1 MVAGPAGERGP
12 AGEQGPPG
20 SQGSPG
26 LKGSPGETAPVD
38 EAAVASLIEQ
48 MQEQSKAGLT
58 AEPVPL
64 KSTPSDYTKSF
75 VRDAIGRYES
85 DGLEATLAYY
95 NTQESI
101 DGQWYTFIMDQ
112 EKVML
117 AHAAN
122 PGLVGRPVSA
132 AVGPNGYPAGEAV
145 SAVADEDGAWFD
157 YTFTNPATGVG
168 ETKHSWIVRHDE
180 LVFGSGWYESGPRK
194 SDPALYTQAFVRQAL
209 NLYDVLDLEA
219 TLAYYNTQ
227 ESIDGQWYTF
237 IMDQE
242 NVILAHAA
250 NPGLVG
256 RPVLAAVGPNGYPAG
271 EAVAAV
277 ADEDGAWFDYTFTN
291 PATGVGEMKHSWIV
305 RHDGL
310 VFGSGWYESGPRKS
324 DAPAYTKAVVQ
335 QALNL
340 YDALGLEA
348 AVDYYSSQESVDGQW
363 YVFIVGEDGY
373 TIAHHNPMFLKRD
386 PSLRVDAAGYFY
398 GDDLLGATEAGH
410 WVDYVLLNPESG
422 EDQQKHTWVVRHD
435 GLLFGSGWYE

>member
-1 MVAGPAGERGP
+1 MRGGYDGRQTIKSPWENPPLWLPGPLGIPGP
-12 AGEQGPPG
+12 
-20 SQGSPG
+20 
-26 LKGSPGETAPVD
+26 KGSPGETAPVD

-48 MQEQSKAGLT
+48 MQEQSEAGLT

-75 VRDAIGRYES
+75 VRHAIGRYES

-95 NTQESI
+95 NTKESI

-112 EKVML
+112 ENVML

-122 PGLVGRPVSA
+122 PDLVGRPVSA
-132 AVGPNGYPAGEAV
+132 AVGPNGYPAGELVA
-145 SAVADEDGAWFD
+145 AVADEDGAWFD

-168 ETKHSWIVRHDE
+168 ETKHSWIVRHWS
-180 LVFGSGWYESGPRK
+180 LVQDGMKAGRAIRPRLV
-194 SDPALYTQAFVRQAL
+194 PQAFVRQAL
-209 NLYDVLDLEA
+209 DVLDLEA
-219 TLAYYNTQ
+219 TLAYYNTK

-242 NVILAHAA
+242 NVMLAHAA
-250 NPGLVG
+250 NPDLVG
-256 RPVLAAVGPNGYPAG
+256 RPVSAAVGPNGYPAG
-271 EAVAAV
+271 ELVAAV
-277 ADEDGAWFDYTFTN
+277 ADKDGAWFDYTFTN
-291 PATGVGEMKHSWIV
+291 PATGVGETKHSWIV
-305 RHDGL
+305 PPIGL

-348 AVDYYSSQESVDGQW
+348 AVDYYSSQESVSTVSGTW
-363 YVFIVGEDGY
+363 FIVDEDGY
-373 TIAHHNPMFLKRD
+373 TIAHHNPMFLRRD

-398 GDDLLGATEAGH
+398 GDDLLGATEAGR

-422 EDQQKHTWVVRHD
+422 EDQQKHTWIVRHD
-435 GLLFGSGWYE
+435 GLLFASGWYE

>member
-1 MVAGPAGERGP
+1 MLPAREAPGPPGIRGRQGHRVHQGRKALRENP
-12 AGEQGPPG
+12 ALWLPGPPG

-95 NTQESI
+95 NTHESI

-122 PGLVGRPVSA
+122 PDLVGRPVSA
-132 AVGPNGYPAGEAV
+132 AVGPNGYPAGELVA
-145 SAVADEDGAWFD
+145 AVADKDGAWFD

-180 LVFGSGWYESGPRK
+180 
-194 SDPALYTQAFVRQAL
+194 
-209 NLYDVLDLEA
+209 
-219 TLAYYNTQ
+219 
-227 ESIDGQWYTF
+227 
-237 IMDQE
+237 
-242 NVILAHAA
+242 
-250 NPGLVG
+250 
-256 RPVLAAVGPNGYPAG
+256 
-271 EAVAAV
+271 
-277 ADEDGAWFDYTFTN
+277 
-291 PATGVGEMKHSWIV
+291 
-305 RHDGL
+305 L

-363 YVFIVGEDGY
+363 YVFIVDEDGY

-386 PSLRVDAAGYFY
+386 PSLRVDVAGYFY
-398 GDDLLGATEAGH
+398 GDDLLGATEAGR

-422 EDQQKHTWVVRHD
+422 EDQQKHTWIVRHD